1 MSEYTVEFDGK
12 EYKFLSW
19 NDAEAFIQQTA
30 DILEESGT
38 DILEYQNMLR
48 EAKQMHYINLSKW
61 ITDCHN

>member
-30 DILEESGT
+30 DILEESERT
-38 DILEYQNMLR
+38 FLSIRICLE
-48 EAKQMHYINLSKW
+48 KQSRCI
-61 ITDCHN
+61 I

>member
-30 DILEESGT
+30 DILEESG
-38 DILEYQNMLR
+38 
-48 EAKQMHYINLSKW
+48 KGHS
-61 ITDCHN
+61 